1 MANKNTEHEEEI
13 IVDVVESYSK
23 TQRYLEENQRTLT
36 IIGVILVA
44 VIGSFIG
51 FNNFYLAPLEAEA
64 KEQMWRAEQY
74 FENDSLDLAIY
85 GDGNYFGFE
94 QIIETY
100 GLTESANLAHYYLGL
115 IHYKQGDYEIAIQH
129 LEDFSSDD
137 VMVGSVAKGVL
148 GDCFIG
154 MDDMD
159 HAVAYYVKAAKD
171 NKNNFTT
178 PVYLLKAG
186 KVYEQMGEYKKAFK
200 AYEEI
205 RKVYPFSQE
214 GRSIEK
220 YIARAEGKM

>member
-23 TQRYLEENQRTLT
+23 TQRYLEENQRPLT

-44 VIGSFIG
+44 VIGGFIG
-51 FNNFYLAPLEAEA
+51 FNNLYLAPLEAEA

-74 FENDSLDLAIY
+74 FENDSLELAIY

-94 QIIETY
+94 QIIESY

-137 VMVGSVAKGVL
+137 IMVGSVAKGVL

-159 HAVAYYVKAAKD
+159 HAVDYYVKAAKD
-171 NKNNFTT
+171 NKNSFTT

-186 KVYEQMGEYKKAFK
+186 KVYEQMGEYKKALK

-214 GRSIEK
+214 GRSIKK